1 MKTPTLLLHLGLLF
15 TILLGA
21 RLLPADDA
29 AATYLLQ
36 SGRQPGQIDRVQI
49 VLEIAGDR
57 LDPAGDQVQRLALSG
72 SGNFAY
78 DEKTLEVA
86 ATPEGHSRS
95 VRYYDDARAVI
106 KVADKSEKHSLP
118 AARRLIAVDVD
129 AGKATLF
136 SPRGMLTS
144 DELELIDISANT
156 LLLDSLLP
164 AKPVAVGQ
172 KWRPADKVLGMI
184 LQLDEVRR
192 SQVECLLKEVT
203 PAVARIELAGS
214 LSGNFH
220 GVPCQ
225 FDVEAKCRFDRQS
238 NRIDWV
244 AMRID
249 DKREPSGVVQGLD
262 AVATWKIR
270 ISPKSESLWLTPRVL
285 ADAPAAP
292 SAELCRLLCQPAE
305 AAWQLPHDRCW
316 FLVEEHRDSVAL
328 RMMAGGANVAQCNVS
343 SLAKVAVDACPRWN
357 SSRARCGRPWA
368 RASVSSSRPAN
379 WPARPITASTGWW
392 SRARFPTC
400 RSSGITTWWPTS
412 TAGKPPW
419 HSPSRS
425 KTSRPSTRRASGLV
439 RGLRFLDPQ
448 AAASRAVSRPLGRAA
463 LLPCAEKQPPSRGI
477 QDGGLWNQ
485 GLPPIAT
492 GCVAARRAGVG
503 RAIAQAALLTPAD
516 AKGLAPPSE

>member
-78 DEKTLEVA
+78 DEKNLEVA

-144 DELELIDISANT
+144 DELELIDITANT

-225 FDVEAKCRFDRQS
+225 LDVEAKCRFDRQS

-270 ISPKSESLWLTPRVL
+270 ISPKSESLWLTPRAL
-285 ADAPAAP
+285 ADAPLAP

-343 SLAKVAVDACPRWN
+343 SLAKVAVERLPTLEQFQGEVRQALGKSFSQFVEAGQLASQADYRIYRVVVKGEISDLPIQWHYYLVADKH
-357 SSRARCGRPWA
+357 GRQA
-368 RASVSSSRPAN
+368 ALAFTVQEQDVEA
-379 WPARPITASTGWW
+379 
-392 SRARFPTC
+392 FDK
-400 RSSGITTWWPTS
+400 
-412 TAGKPPW
+412 AGE
-419 HSPSRS
+419 R
-425 KTSRPSTRRASGLV
+425 LV

-448 AAASRAVSRPLGRAA
+448 AAASR
-463 LLPCAEKQPPSRGI
+463 Q
-477 QDGGLWNQ
+477 
-485 GLPPIAT
+485 
-492 GCVAARRAGVG
+492 
-503 RAIAQAALLTPAD
+503 
-516 AKGLAPPSE
+516 